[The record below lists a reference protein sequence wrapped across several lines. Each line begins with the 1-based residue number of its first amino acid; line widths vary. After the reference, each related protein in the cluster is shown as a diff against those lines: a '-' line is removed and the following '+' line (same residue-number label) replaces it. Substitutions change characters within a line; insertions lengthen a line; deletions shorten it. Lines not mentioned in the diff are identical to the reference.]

1 MTRLIAL
8 FRRILHW
15 LRTFHCAE
23 CEVRKP
29 NKERQVW
36 YDKQGSHDVCR
47 ACYSHL
53 WHERNDKALAQEYRQ
68 EVANQRRLLKARRQ
82 AREELRA
89 EQVLRNTTTEDSE

>member
-1 MTRLIAL
+1 MTWILNV

-15 LRTFHCAE
+15 FRTFHCAE
-23 CEVRKP
+23 CDVRKP
-29 NKERQVW
+29 KNEKSVW
-36 YDKQGSHDVCR
+36 YDKQGTHDVCR